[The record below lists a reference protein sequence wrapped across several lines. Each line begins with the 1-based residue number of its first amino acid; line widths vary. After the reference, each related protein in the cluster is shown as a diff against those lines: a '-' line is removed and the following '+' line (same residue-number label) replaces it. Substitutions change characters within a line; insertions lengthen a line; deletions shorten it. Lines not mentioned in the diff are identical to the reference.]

1 MDNSKLSKAKC
12 FIKAF
17 GLWNAIRIHWYRH
30 ISIKYA
36 KSFG

>member
-17 GLWNAIRIHWYRH
+17 GLWNAIRIHWYIDKICKVIR
-30 ISIKYA
+30 K
-36 KSFG
+36 